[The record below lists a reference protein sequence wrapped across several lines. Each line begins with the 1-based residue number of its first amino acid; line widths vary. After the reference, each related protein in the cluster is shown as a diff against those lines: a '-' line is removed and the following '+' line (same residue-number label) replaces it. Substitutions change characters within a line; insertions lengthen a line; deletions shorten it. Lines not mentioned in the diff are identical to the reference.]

1 MHIIAVNI
9 EVTIPIDRVIA
20 KPFTG
25 PVPIIYKISAVINV
39 VTFASKIVTKA
50 LEKPSLIADCG
61 SFSFNSSRIREN
73 ISTFASTAIPTVK
86 TIPAMPGKVKEAP
99 NRDIIPVIKTKFRI
113 NEILAAMPNTL

>member
-39 VTFASKIVTKA
+39 VTFASKMVTKA
-50 LEKPSLIADCG
+50 LEKPSLMADWG
-61 SFSFNSSRIREN
+61 SFSFNYSRILEN
-73 ISTFASTAIPTVK
+73 ISTLASTAIPTVK

>member
-61 SFSFNSSRIREN
+61 SFSFNSSRILER
-73 ISTFASTAIPTVK
+73 ISVHLRPLPYQQSKRYLPCLVK
-86 TIPAMPGKVKEAP
+86 LKKLLTE
-99 NRDIIPVIKTKFRI
+99 
-113 NEILAAMPNTL
+113 TLFL